1 MISALLLL
9 GCASEPV
16 DSGDT
21 AATFAPTLS
30 TVQSEVFNKSCAFST
45 CHGDG
50 GGSGNLSLV
59 DGVSL
64 ANLVGVAADG
74 DPTQTRVVPGDPDAS
89 YLMMKLED
97 APGIAGDVMPT
108 EPLEAERIA
117 LVREWIAEGAQD
129 N

>member
-1 MISALLLL
+1 MISALFLS

-16 DSGDT
+16 DSGDS
-21 AATFAPTLS
+21 AATFAPTLA
-30 TVQSEVFNKSCAFST
+30 TVQAEVFNKSCAFST

-64 ANLVGVAADG
+64 ANLVGVASDG
-74 DPTQTRVVPGDPDAS
+74 DPTQTRVIPGDPDAS

-97 APGIAGDVMPT
+97 APGIVGDVMPT
-108 EPLEAERIA
+108 VPLDAERIA
-117 LVREWIAEGAQD
+117 LVREWIAQGAQD